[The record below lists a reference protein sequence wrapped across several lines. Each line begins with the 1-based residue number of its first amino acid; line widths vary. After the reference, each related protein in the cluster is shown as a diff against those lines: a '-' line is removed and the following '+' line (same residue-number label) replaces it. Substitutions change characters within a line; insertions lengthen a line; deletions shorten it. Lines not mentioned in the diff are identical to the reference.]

1 MEVMIM
7 DDYRTLQQILDLYK
21 AMYHEEAESIKI
33 SLEIIGIYLS
43 QEEIPLNDVIELL
56 SGIAETRAMRQDRII
71 RRFRSEGILPYD
83 YYYANYPTEI
93 AGYLSMCTRKLI
105 ASMELSEDNY
115 AYLKVIAENN
125 DIKHPFYVELL
136 NKMHKH
142 GIYFKNEGKL
152 SDE

>member
-1 MEVMIM
+1 M
-7 DDYRTLQQILDLYK
+7 DEYRTLRQISDLYK
-21 AMYHEEAESIKI
+21 AMYHDDAETSKI

-83 YYYANYPTEI
+83 YYYANYPTEV
-93 AGYLSMCTRKLI
+93 AGYLSMCTRKLV

-125 DIKHPFYVELL
+125 DIKNPFYVELL
-136 NKMHKH
+136 DKMHKR
-142 GIYFKNEGKL
+142 GIYFKNEEKPG
-152 SDE
+152 EMNE